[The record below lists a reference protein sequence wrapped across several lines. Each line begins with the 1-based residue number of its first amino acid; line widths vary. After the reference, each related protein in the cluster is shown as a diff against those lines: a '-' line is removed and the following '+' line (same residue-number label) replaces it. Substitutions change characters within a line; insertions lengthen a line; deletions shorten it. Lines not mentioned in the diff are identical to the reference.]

1 VDTLPA
7 DCLQNLTEH
16 GGSWLPAD
24 YERVKCCACGAGAVV
39 QISRFCGDVAGVG
52 SWRGV
57 GRVAALR
64 TGPGRSPRSPPAPTS
79 APALPVSPGQHRLGG
94 LCVSPPRTFCSGFAC
109 DEEAGASVTVL
120 RLLDR

>member
-24 YERVKCCACGAGAVV
+24 YERVKCCPCGAGAVV

-52 SWRGV
+52 FVARGGAGSSAAYWSWALAAFPACSDERACSSSIARSAPSRGLV
-57 GRVAALR
+57 RVAAPDFLFGFRLR
-64 TGPGRSPRSPPAPTS
+64 RRGRRK
-79 APALPVSPGQHRLGG
+79 RY
-94 LCVSPPRTFCSGFAC
+94 
-109 DEEAGASVTVL
+109 GAETA
-120 RLLDR
+120 